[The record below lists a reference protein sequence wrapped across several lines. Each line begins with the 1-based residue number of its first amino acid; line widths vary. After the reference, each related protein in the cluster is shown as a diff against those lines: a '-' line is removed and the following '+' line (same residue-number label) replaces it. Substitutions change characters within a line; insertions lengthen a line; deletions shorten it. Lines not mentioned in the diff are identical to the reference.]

1 MSLIAHRTV
10 GILRSIYKTLKI
22 IIDIRFLHLQIKTQK
37 MNFQYYLTIIATCFA
52 AFFTSAQSSDASQT
66 PKDSI
71 WNFEG
76 NFQFLINQAAFNSE
90 WQGGGT
96 SNYSANVVVNYDINY
111 NKDKYTW
118 DTKILGD
125 YGINK
130 TKEQEFTRKTNDRLE
145 VNSTV
150 GRQIQN
156 TKWYTS
162 AFVNFRTQ
170 FDSGY
175 TFGEDAEGN
184 QTRTL
189 RTQFV
194 SPAFT
199 QLGLGAL
206 WKQSDDIRV
215 NISPVTGRIIT
226 ANSKFTTTQG
236 YQDGDFFGLDQG
248 KSIRTEFGAS
258 VNAFVKFK
266 LMENITVGN
275 VLGLYSNYLEDPQNV
290 DIDYTLNLVM
300 NVNKY
305 ISANFTFQ
313 TIYDDNAVKGFQ
325 VREVLGVGFNYD
337 F

>member
-1 MSLIAHRTV
+1 MKLTSLLSALLI
-10 GILRSIYKTLKI
+10 
-22 IIDIRFLHLQIKTQK
+22 
-37 MNFQYYLTIIATCFA
+37 CFA
-52 AFFTSAQSSDASQT
+52 IFITSAQSDPNATT

-76 NFQFLINQAAFNSE
+76 NFQFLINQAAFNND

-96 SNYSANVVVNYDINY
+96 SNYSANVVINYDINY
-111 NKDKYTW
+111 NKGKYAW
-118 DTKILGD
+118 DTKFLGD

-130 TKEQEFTRKTNDRLE
+130 TKDQEFYRKTNDRLE
-145 VNSTV
+145 INSTV
-150 GRQIQN
+150 GRQIGES
-156 TKWYTS
+156 KWFTS

-175 TFGEDAEGN
+175 TFGEDVDGN
-184 QTRTL
+184 ETREL
-189 RTQFV
+189 RTQFM

-206 WKQSDDIRV
+206 WKESDDIRV
-215 NISPVTGRIIT
+215 NLSPVTGRIIT
-226 ANSKFTTTQG
+226 ANSRFTTTPG
-236 YQDGDFFGLDQG
+236 YVDGDFFGLDEG
-248 KSIRTEFGAS
+248 STVRTEFGAS

-313 TIYDDNAVKGFQ
+313 AIYDDNAVRGFQ
-325 VREVLGVGFNYD
+325 IREVLGVGLNYD

>member
-1 MSLIAHRTV
+1 MRLH
-10 GILRSIYKTLKI
+10 Y
-22 IIDIRFLHLQIKTQK
+22 FLSSS
-37 MNFQYYLTIIATCFA
+37 FFFIATLFA
-52 AFFTSAQSSDASQT
+52 SAQSDDSKST
-66 PKDSI
+66 KKDTT
-71 WNFEG
+71 WTTDG

-111 NKDKYTW
+111 NKGKYTW
-118 DTKILGD
+118 DTKFLGD

-130 TKEQEFTRKTNDRLE
+130 TKDQEFNRKTNDRLE
-145 VNSTV
+145 INSTV
-150 GRQIQN
+150 GRQIDE

-175 TFGEDAEGN
+175 MFGEDADGN
-184 QTRTL
+184 ETRTL
-189 RTQFV
+189 RTQLM

-206 WKQSDDIRV
+206 WKHSDDIRV

-236 YQDGDFFGLDQG
+236 YEDGDFFGLDQG
-248 KSIRTEFGAS
+248 ENIRTEFGAS

-275 VLGLYSNYLEDPQNV
+275 VLGLYSNYLEDLQNV

-300 NVNKY
+300 SVNKY

-313 TIYDDNAVKGFQ
+313 AIYDDNAVQGFQ
-325 VREVLGVGFNYD
+325 VREVLGVGFNYN

>member
-1 MSLIAHRTV
+1 MKLTSLLSALLI
-10 GILRSIYKTLKI
+10 
-22 IIDIRFLHLQIKTQK
+22 
-37 MNFQYYLTIIATCFA
+37 CFA
-52 AFFTSAQSSDASQT
+52 IFITSAQSDPNATT

-76 NFQFLINQAAFNSE
+76 NFQFLINQAAFNND

-96 SNYSANVVVNYDINY
+96 SNYSANVVINYDINY
-111 NKDKYTW
+111 NKGKYAW
-118 DTKILGD
+118 DTKFLGD

-130 TKEQEFTRKTNDRLE
+130 TKDQEFYRKTNDRLE
-145 VNSTV
+145 INSTV
-150 GRQIQN
+150 GRQIGES
-156 TKWYTS
+156 KWFTS

-175 TFGEDAEGN
+175 TFGEDVDGN
-184 QTRTL
+184 ETREL
-189 RTQFV
+189 RTQFM

-206 WKQSDDIRV
+206 WKESDDIRV
-215 NISPVTGRIIT
+215 NLSPVTGRIIT
-226 ANSKFTTTQG
+226 ANSRFTTTPG
-236 YQDGDFFGLDQG
+236 YVDGDFFGLNEG
-248 KSIRTEFGAS
+248 STVRTEFGAS

-313 TIYDDNAVKGFQ
+313 AIYDDNAVRGFQ

>member
-1 MSLIAHRTV
+1 MKLTSLLSALLI
-10 GILRSIYKTLKI
+10 
-22 IIDIRFLHLQIKTQK
+22 
-37 MNFQYYLTIIATCFA
+37 CFA
-52 AFFTSAQSSDASQT
+52 IFITSAQSDPNATT

-76 NFQFLINQAAFNSE
+76 NFQFLINQAAFNND

-96 SNYSANVVVNYDINY
+96 SNYSANVVINYDINY
-111 NKDKYTW
+111 NKGKYAW
-118 DTKILGD
+118 DTKFLGD

-130 TKEQEFTRKTNDRLE
+130 TKDQEFYRKTNDRLE
-145 VNSTV
+145 INSTV
-150 GRQIQN
+150 GRQIGES
-156 TKWYTS
+156 KWFTS

-175 TFGEDAEGN
+175 TFGEDVDGN
-184 QTRTL
+184 ETREL
-189 RTQFV
+189 RTQFM

-206 WKQSDDIRV
+206 WKESDDTRV
-215 NISPVTGRIIT
+215 NLSPVTGRIIT
-226 ANSKFTTTQG
+226 ANSRFTTTPG
-236 YQDGDFFGLDQG
+236 YVDGDFFGLDEG
-248 KSIRTEFGAS
+248 STVRTEFGAS

-313 TIYDDNAVKGFQ
+313 AIYDDNAVRGFQ

>member
-1 MSLIAHRTV
+1 MKLTSLLSALLI
-10 GILRSIYKTLKI
+10 
-22 IIDIRFLHLQIKTQK
+22 
-37 MNFQYYLTIIATCFA
+37 CFA
-52 AFFTSAQSSDASQT
+52 IFITSAQSDPNATT

-76 NFQFLINQAAFNSE
+76 NFQFLINQAAFNND

-96 SNYSANVVVNYDINY
+96 SNYSANVVINYDINY
-111 NKDKYTW
+111 NKGKYAW
-118 DTKILGD
+118 DTKFLGD

-130 TKEQEFTRKTNDRLE
+130 TKDQEFYRKTNDRLE
-145 VNSTV
+145 INSTV
-150 GRQIQN
+150 GRQIGES
-156 TKWYTS
+156 KWFTS

-175 TFGEDAEGN
+175 TFGEDVDGN
-184 QTRTL
+184 ETREL
-189 RTQFV
+189 RTQFM

-206 WKQSDDIRV
+206 WKESDDIRV
-215 NISPVTGRIIT
+215 NLSPVTGRIIT
-226 ANSKFTTTQG
+226 ANSRFTTTPG
-236 YQDGDFFGLDQG
+236 YVDGDFFGLDEG
-248 KSIRTEFGAS
+248 STVRTEFGAS

-266 LMENITVGN
+266 LMENVTVGN

-313 TIYDDNAVKGFQ
+313 AIYDDNAVRGFQ
-325 VREVLGVGFNYD
+325 VREVLGVGFNYN

>member
-1 MSLIAHRTV
+1 MKLTSLLSALLI
-10 GILRSIYKTLKI
+10 
-22 IIDIRFLHLQIKTQK
+22 
-37 MNFQYYLTIIATCFA
+37 CFA
-52 AFFTSAQSSDASQT
+52 IFITSAQSDPNATT

-76 NFQFLINQAAFNSE
+76 NFQFLINQAAFNND

-96 SNYSANVVVNYDINY
+96 SNYSANVVINYDINY
-111 NKDKYTW
+111 NKGKYAW
-118 DTKILGD
+118 DTKFLGD

-130 TKEQEFTRKTNDRLE
+130 TKDQEFYRKTNDRLE
-145 VNSTV
+145 INSTV
-150 GRQIQN
+150 GRQIGES
-156 TKWYTS
+156 KWFTS

-175 TFGEDAEGN
+175 TFGEDVDGN
-184 QTRTL
+184 ETREL
-189 RTQFV
+189 RTQFM

-206 WKQSDDIRV
+206 WKESDDIRV
-215 NISPVTGRIIT
+215 NLSPVTGRIIT
-226 ANSKFTTTQG
+226 ANSRFTTTPG
-236 YQDGDFFGLDQG
+236 YVDGDFFGLDEG
-248 KSIRTEFGAS
+248 STVRTEFGAS

-313 TIYDDNAVKGFQ
+313 AIYDDNAVRGFQ

>member
-1 MSLIAHRTV
+1 MNQNSLLSALLI
-10 GILRSIYKTLKI
+10 
-22 IIDIRFLHLQIKTQK
+22 
-37 MNFQYYLTIIATCFA
+37 CFA
-52 AFFTSAQSSDASQT
+52 TVITFAQSDSNSTT

-96 SNYSANVVVNYDINY
+96 SNYSANAVVNYDINY
-111 NKDKYTW
+111 NKGKYTW

-130 TKEQEFTRKTNDRLE
+130 TKNQEFNRKTNDRLE
-145 VNSTV
+145 INSTV
-150 GRQIQN
+150 GRQIGKS
-156 TKWYTS
+156 KWYTS
-162 AFVNFRTQ
+162 AFMNFRTQ
-170 FDSGY
+170 FAKGY
-175 TFGEDAEGN
+175 EFGEDANGN
-184 QTRTL
+184 ETRTL
-189 RTQFV
+189 QTEFM

-206 WKQSDDIRV
+206 WKHSDDIRV

-236 YQDGDFFGLDQG
+236 YVDGDFFGLDQG
-248 KSIRTEFGAS
+248 SSIRTEFGAS

-300 NVNKY
+300 SVNKY

>member
-1 MSLIAHRTV
+1 MKLQNLLGA
-10 GILRSIYKTLKI
+10 I
-22 IIDIRFLHLQIKTQK
+22 II
-37 MNFQYYLTIIATCFA
+37 CFA
-52 AFFTSAQSSDASQT
+52 AFTTSAQTNTNPAPTQDT
-66 PKDSI
+66 I
-71 WNFEG
+71 WKTEG
-76 NFQFLINQAAFNSE
+76 NFQFLINQAAFNDD

-96 SNYSANVVVNYDINY
+96 TNYSANVVINYDINY
-111 NKDKYTW
+111 NKGRYTW
-118 DTKILGD
+118 DTKFLGD

-130 TKEQEFTRKTNDRLE
+130 TKDQEFNRKTNDRLE

-150 GRQIQN
+150 GRQIGES
-156 TKWYTS
+156 KWYTS

-170 FDSGY
+170 FAKGY
-175 TFGEDAEGN
+175 EFGEDADGN
-184 QTRTL
+184 ETRTL
-189 RTQFV
+189 QTEFM

-206 WKQSDDIRV
+206 WKESDNIRV

-226 ANSKFTTTQG
+226 ANSKFTTTPG
-236 YQDGDFFGLDQG
+236 YVDGDFFGLDQG
-248 KSIRTEFGAS
+248 SSIRTEFGAS

-313 TIYDDNAVKGFQ
+313 AIYDDNAVRGFQ
-325 VREVLGVGFNYD
+325 IREVLGVGLNYD

>member
-1 MSLIAHRTV
+1 MRFKSVISLLVIA
-10 GILRSIYKTLKI
+10 
-22 IIDIRFLHLQIKTQK
+22 
-37 MNFQYYLTIIATCFA
+37 FA
-52 AFFTSAQSSDASQT
+52 SHVMSAQSNTDQAK

-76 NFQFLINQAAFNSE
+76 NFQLLINQAAFNTD

-96 SNYSANVVVNYDINY
+96 SNYSANVIVNYDINY
-111 NKDKYTW
+111 NKGKYTW
-118 DTKILGD
+118 DTKFLGD
-125 YGINK
+125 YGITK
-130 TKEQEFTRKTNDRLE
+130 TKDQEFYRKTSDRLE
-145 VNSTV
+145 INSTV
-150 GRQIQN
+150 GRQIEKSN
-156 TKWYTS
+156 WYTS

-175 TFGEDAEGN
+175 NFGEDANGN

-189 RTQFV
+189 RTEFL

-206 WKQSDDIRV
+206 WKKNEDIRV

-226 ANSKFTTTQG
+226 ANSKFTTRPG

-258 VNAFVKFK
+258 INAFAKFK
-266 LMENITVGN
+266 LMKNITMGN
-275 VLGLYSNYLEDPQNV
+275 ILNLYSNYLENPQNV
-290 DIDYTLNLVM
+290 DIDYTLNLAM
-300 NVNKY
+300 EVNKY

-313 TIYDDNAVKGFQ
+313 AIYDDNAVRGFQ
-325 VREVLGVGFNYD
+325 IREVLGVGFNYN

>member
-1 MSLIAHRTV
+1 MKFRYFL
-10 GILRSIYKTLKI
+10 TLLQVCLVS
-22 IIDIRFLHLQIKTQK
+22 FL
-37 MNFQYYLTIIATCFA
+37 A
-52 AFFTSAQSSDASQT
+52 SAQSTDDAKT
-66 PKDSI
+66 TKDSI

-76 NFQFLINQAAFNSE
+76 NFQFLINQAAFNEE

-111 NKDKYTW
+111 EKGKYTW
-118 DTKILGD
+118 DTKFLGD

-130 TKEQEFTRKTNDRLE
+130 TKDQEFTRKTNDRLE

-150 GRQIQN
+150 GRQIEES
-156 TKWYTS
+156 KWYTS

-170 FDSGY
+170 FDKGY
-175 TFGEDAEGN
+175 TFGEDADGN
-184 QTRTL
+184 ETRTL
-189 RTQFV
+189 RTQFM

-206 WKQSDDIRV
+206 WKESDNIRV

-226 ANSKFTTTQG
+226 ANKRFTTTPG
-236 YQDGDFFGLDQG
+236 YEDGDFFGLDQG

-313 TIYDDNAVKGFQ
+313 AIYDDNAVKGFQ